1 MTADVAP
8 SGKLITVGA
17 PGPRNARLTDDGLRL
32 YHWPATGQDVPSV
45 TTVRRLAGI
54 PHSLHQWS
62 INQVVDRVI
71 DNVGAIRAQLGDP
84 RQLDDLRSWLRAA
97 ATDERDRRGS
107 LGTAVH
113 DAAAMGRS
121 LVDVS
126 PEVAPFLRQY
136 YAWLAT
142 SRAEVVLAERQVWN
156 LTAGYAGTFDL
167 IARFPDGSLW
177 MVDLK
182 TGSGLYSDH
191 GLQLAAYRYAEFV
204 SRSAGTDGG
213 GLEDVVDEEATA
225 LLRAVSGT
233 AVLHLS
239 AKRWEFHSLLTG
251 PDEIAAYLGLLRF
264 AVWSHEHPDV
274 ASFSLG
280 SRKGA
285 A

>member
-1 MTADVAP
+1 MTADVQP

-45 TTVRRLAGI
+45 TTIRRLAGI

-71 DNVGAIRAQLGDP
+71 DNVGAIRSQLSDP
-84 RQLDDLRSWLRAA
+84 RQLDDLRSWLRSA
-97 ATDERDRRGS
+97 ATDERDRRGQ

-121 LVDVS
+121 LADVS
-126 PEVAPFLRQY
+126 PEVAPYLRQY
-136 YAWLAT
+136 YAWLTT

-156 LTAGYAGTFDL
+156 LTAGYAGSFDL

-204 SRSAGTDGG
+204 SRAQAGDA
-213 GLEDVVDEEATA
+213 GLEDVVDEDATE
-225 LLRAVSGT
+225 LLHAVTGT

-239 AKRWEFHSLLTG
+239 ARRWEFHSLKTG
-251 PDEIAAYLGLLRF
+251 AAEFDAYLGLLRF